1 MTVLYTVVNPL
12 NGNELVYP
20 NSVSYTVPDG
30 CCDQWYGLSTG
41 YGALIEEAGEQA
53 FTIANSVGIVFAQV
67 LDSDL
72 LVTEDGWPL
81 VRIFDEGDVVTA
93 SMAAGLGYEVGFAL
107 YMLRFGATLASG
119 FTPPAPA
126 QLRATGL

>member
-1 MTVLYTVVNPL
+1 MPILYTVVNPL
-12 NGNELVYP
+12 NGNALVYP
-20 NSVSYTVPDG
+20 NSVGYTVPDG

-41 YGALIEEAGEQA
+41 YGALEEDAGEAQ
-53 FTIANSVGIVFAQV
+53 FTISNSVGIVFSQV

-81 VRIFDEGDVVTA
+81 VRFFDSGDVVTA
-93 SMAAGLGYEVGFAL
+93 SMALGLNYEVGFAL
-107 YMLRFGATLASG
+107 YVLRFGATLASG